1 MPKQTENPTYNQWP
15 QKRVWT
21 SNRLSPWNLR
31 WRTQSFLSIWRNP
44 QNLGLFWRIYCDM
57 RSSGASTKIRRA
69 ENTAVRGP
77 SGDVGLPLRADMAT
91 GSNQPW
97 ALSSTG
103 LKFISYWDVSYMA
116 EEACSWSLRFSAG
129 LALQVAVKCVGVGY
143 ACVGAVVSW
152 PQGPEPSRPKGA
164 EPKWASA
171 RLSWLVIT
179 FWEHLVRGWMDIRN
193 SLFLLFFGMILV
205 WKPRGARVFEPPNGN
220 ILIFPAVGQRAFESG
235 LTYLY

>member
-1 MPKQTENPTYNQWP
+1 MENPIFP
-15 QKRVWT
+15 F
-21 SNRLSPWNLR
+21 NLTKPAKSR
-31 WRTQSFLSIWRNP
+31 SVL
-44 QNLGLFWRIYCDM
+44 RIYCDM

-179 FWEHLVRGWMDIRN
+179 FWEHLVRDGHPQQPV
-193 SLFLLFFGMILV
+193 SSFFWDDLGV
-205 WKPRGARVFEPPNGN
+205 KARVPEFWTTQWEHPH
-220 ILIFPAVGQRAFESG
+220 FPGRGQRAFESG
-235 LTYLY
+235 LTLY

>member
-1 MPKQTENPTYNQWP
+1 MENPIFP
-15 QKRVWT
+15 F
-21 SNRLSPWNLR
+21 NLTKPAKSR
-31 WRTQSFLSIWRNP
+31 SVL
-44 QNLGLFWRIYCDM
+44 RIYCDM

-143 ACVGAVVSW
+143 ARVGAVVSW

-171 RLSWLVIT
+171 RLSW
-179 FWEHLVRGWMDIRN
+179 WGMDIRN
-193 SLFLLFFGMILV
+193 SLFLLFLG
-205 WKPRGARVFEPPNGN
+205 WSWCESQGARVLNHPMGTSSFSRPWTACFWIWINLVLVIRAADPLTNSNHRFIPPVNHY
-220 ILIFPAVGQRAFESG
+220 LISSQIIW
-235 LTYLY
+235 